1 MKEQKSIRDT
11 FDSMAESMLGGGSAK
26 KQRQD
31 SPRIVRLERNT
42 KETHIRLELSLDE
55 ASEPQLSLG
64 LPFFEHMLRAMAF
77 HGGFGLNIEGKGD
90 TDVDPHHLVEDVGLV
105 LGSALHEALERFGA
119 VQRYGWALIPMDDA
133 LSEAAIDVCRR
144 PYLVYDAA
152 YPQSHS
158 GDFDMSLFREFF
170 QALAN
175 RAQINL
181 HLHCRYGHNSH
192 HMSESLF
199 KALGKTIAM
208 AYRSADSN
216 LASMSTKGAL

>member
-1 MKEQKSIRDT
+1 MKNEKSIAET
-11 FDSMAESMLGGGSAK
+11 FDAIANSIKNIAGNKTRETG
-26 KQRQD
+26 
-31 SPRIVRLERNT
+31 PRVVRLERNT
-42 KETHIRLELSLDE
+42 KETQIRLELSLDE
-55 ASEPQLSLG
+55 AYEPRLEVG

-77 HGGFGLNIEGKGD
+77 HGGFGLTIQAKGD
-90 TDVDPHHLVEDVGLV
+90 IEVDPHHLVEDIGLV
-105 LGSALHEALERFGA
+105 LGHALIEIIDRFGA
-119 VQRYGWALIPMDDA
+119 VARYGWSLIPMDDA

-144 PYLVYDAA
+144 PYLVYHAE
-152 YPQSHS
+152 YPQTHS

-199 KALGKTIAM
+199 KALGKTIAA
-208 AYRSADSN
+208 AYKTVDSGLSA
-216 LASMSTKGAL
+216 MSTKGAL